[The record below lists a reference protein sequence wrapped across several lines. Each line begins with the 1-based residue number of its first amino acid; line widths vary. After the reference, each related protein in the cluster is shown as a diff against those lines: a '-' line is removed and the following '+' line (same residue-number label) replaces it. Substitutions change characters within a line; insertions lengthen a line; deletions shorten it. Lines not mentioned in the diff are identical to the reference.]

1 MKTLKKGSKKL
12 INAWAFYDWAN
23 SVYPLVISTAVFPIY
38 YSSMANSF
46 TNVEGNISFLGTQ
59 WNPTTLYDYTLAL
72 SFLIVAFFS
81 PILSGIADY
90 TGNKLKFLK
99 GFCVIGSVSVMTLYF
114 FDGESTLWVALL
126 STVFASIGFWGS
138 IVFYNAYLPEVAFP
152 EQQDKVS
159 AKGFIYGYSGSV
171 LLLIFSLILVQKPDW
186 FGISDP
192 TLAPRITFVLVG
204 LWWFGF
210 AQITYKCL
218 PNNVFTQ
225 KPDKDYIWKGFL
237 ELKTVLKSLTQH
249 SQLKYFLI
257 AFFFLSVGVQTI
269 VLMAG
274 IFGSEELGLPTLNL
288 ILTILIVQL
297 VAIVGAYLF
306 SRLSNKIGNLA
317 TLKITLIIW
326 CTVCFIA
333 FILDKTQPNVDYYFY
348 AMGIVLGFVLGATQ
362 SLTRSTYS
370 KLLPNTH
377 DHATYFSFYDVTEK
391 IAIVLGMIVFGF
403 LIALTGSMQYSVFAL
418 SIFFLVS
425 FLVLYK
431 IKKTDYV
438 R

>member
-1 MKTLKKGSKKL
+1 M
-12 INAWAFYDWAN
+12 
-23 SVYPLVISTAVFPIY
+23 
-38 YSSMANSF
+38 
-46 TNVEGNISFLGTQ
+46 
-59 WNPTTLYDYTLAL
+59 
-72 SFLIVAFFS
+72 
-81 PILSGIADY
+81 
-90 TGNKLKFLK
+90 
-99 GFCVIGSVSVMTLYF
+99 GFDVL
-114 FDGESTLWVALL
+114 
-126 STVFASIGFWGS
+126 
-138 IVFYNAYLPEVAFP
+138 

-306 SRLSNKIGNLA
+306 SRSSSVKNNL
-317 TLKITLIIW
+317 
-326 CTVCFIA
+326 
-333 FILDKTQPNVDYYFY
+333 
-348 AMGIVLGFVLGATQ
+348 FVANEGHPHYIYIENQ
-362 SLTRSTYS
+362 
-370 KLLPNTH
+370 KV
-377 DHATYFSFYDVTEK
+377 YFSFSASNNKTFAGYTSNQVVQIGTLYHLIISVNLNAVVGEK
-391 IAIVLGMIVFGF
+391 IKIYVNGTLQTDTETLEGTVDIDAIGVRNPDTNPYGGIIQEVQ
-403 LIALTGSMQYSVFAL
+403 IYDSTSAALTANINTYL
-418 SIFFLVS
+418 STL
-425 FLVLYK
+425 
-431 IKKTDYV
+431 
-438 R
+438 